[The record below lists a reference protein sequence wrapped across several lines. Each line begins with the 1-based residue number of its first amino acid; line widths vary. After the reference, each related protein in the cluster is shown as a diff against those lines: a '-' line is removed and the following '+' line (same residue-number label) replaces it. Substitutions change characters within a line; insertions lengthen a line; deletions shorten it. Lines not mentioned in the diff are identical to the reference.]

1 MDIQNI
7 YINDDIIHNIF
18 DNLDFHDKISF
29 SQSNNYMY
37 INYYDKIKYYIYLY
51 LHKNYKLYKE
61 CINRFKY
68 DKSQI
73 KMLGMIALSDPNTV
87 KSLTIHNNY
96 ITYYDLR
103 YIFELI
109 MKDLDINDPDIV
121 NANESI
127 NMRFI
132 LNKIKKC
139 KSFNRF
145 ETKNK
150 INNESSLISLHTL
163 FSPYIHN
170 NTHNIHNNTHN
181 NTHDIQWEPL

>member
-37 INYYDKIKYYIYLY
+37 INYYDKIKYNIYLY

-73 KMLGMIALSDPNTV
+73 KMLGMLAISNPNSIYGSKTS
-87 KSLTIHNNY
+87 K
-96 ITYYDLR
+96 YYDLR
-103 YIFELI
+103 YILELI
-109 MKDLDINDPDIV
+109 MKDLDIYDIDIV
-121 NANESI
+121 NVNESES
-127 NMRFI
+127 MRFV
-132 LNKIKKC
+132 LTRMKKC
-139 KSFNRF
+139 KSFNMF
-145 ETKNK
+145 ETKKN
-150 INNESSLISLHTL
+150 INNEVSLYSLHSL
-163 FSPYIHN
+163 FEPYDH
-170 NTHNIHNNTHN
+170 
-181 NTHDIQWEPL
+181 